1 MNTRS
6 YLYVAAVTITAIGLT
21 FSLPWTDVAQ
31 ITTREWLGL
40 GTFVGLCLLGEAM
53 AVDYSIG
60 PNRTAKSSMA
70 YLPLLACAAVY
81 PPQLAILVSA
91 TFAGLTQ
98 VFLRG

>member
-1 MNTRS
+1 M
-6 YLYVAAVTITAIGLT
+6 IGLT

-98 VFLRG
+98 VFLRGPKLWRFAFNV